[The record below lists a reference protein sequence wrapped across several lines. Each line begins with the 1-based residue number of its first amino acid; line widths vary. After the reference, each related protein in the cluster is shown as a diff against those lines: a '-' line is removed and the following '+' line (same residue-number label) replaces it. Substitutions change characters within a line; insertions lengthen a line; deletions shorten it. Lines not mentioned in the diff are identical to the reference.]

1 MSEDSDQEKTEE
13 PTSKRLEDARKK
25 GQIARSREFNTFVM
39 LMTSAVL
46 LLSLGRQMANGLLE
60 LMRSQFQISRAVIFD
75 PTSPIIHLK
84 HAMIEGVTLI
94 APFVA
99 VMVAAAIIAP
109 LALGGWV
116 FSWSAI
122 EPKFSKLN
130 PIAGIARMFAV
141 HGLIELVK
149 ALLKVLL
156 VSGIAVLLGKHYLN
170 DQLRLGDE
178 PIGQAIG
185 HALDIIGMSFL
196 ILCASLILVVAFDVP
211 YQLWDY
217 TKKLKM
223 TLQEI
228 KDEAKESEGS
238 PEVKARQ
245 RRAQMSMAQNRM
257 MAEVPNADVIIT
269 NPSHYAV
276 ALKYDMKSGGAP
288 QLVAK
293 GLDLIAAQIR
303 SLAAGAKVPMVASPP
318 LARAL
323 YYSTEINKEIPK
335 GLYLAVAQV
344 LAYVYQL
351 KTARENYW
359 DEPLPPGNIKVPD
372 EFRQG

>member
-46 LLSLGRQMANGLLE
+46 LLSLGRQMANGLLDM
-60 LMRSQFQISRAVIFD
+60 MRSQFQISREVIFD
-75 PTSPIIHLK
+75 PASPIIHLK
-84 HAMIEGVTLI
+84 QAMLDGVILI

-99 VMVAAAIIAP
+99 VMVVVAILAP
-109 LALGGWV
+109 LSLGGWV
-116 FSWSAI
+116 FSWEAI
-122 EPKFSKLN
+122 APKFAKLN
-130 PIAGIARMFAV
+130 LAKGIARMFAV

-156 VSGIAVLLGKHYLN
+156 VSGIAILLGKHYLN
-170 DQLRLGDE
+170 DLLRLGDE
-178 PIGQAIG
+178 PLGQAIG

-196 ILCASLILVVAFDVP
+196 ILCTSLILVVMFDVP

-217 TKKLKM
+217 AKKLKM

-257 MAEVPNADVIIT
+257 MTEVPNADVIIT

-276 ALKYDMKSGGAP
+276 ALKYDMNSGGAP

-303 SLAAGAKVPMVASPP
+303 SLGAGAKVPMVASPP